1 MLKFIRN
8 TSGISSIEYAMLAV
22 GIALAILA
30 GARLL
35 GNDINNGL
43 ANIGEQVTNDL

>member
-1 MLKFIRN
+1 MFKFLRD

-30 GARLL
+30 GSRLL
-35 GNDINNGL
+35 GSDINNGL